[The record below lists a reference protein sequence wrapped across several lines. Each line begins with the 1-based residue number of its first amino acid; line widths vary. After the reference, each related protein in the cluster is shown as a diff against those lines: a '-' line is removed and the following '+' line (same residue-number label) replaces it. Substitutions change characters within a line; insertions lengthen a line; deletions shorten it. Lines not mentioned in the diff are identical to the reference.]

1 MTNTPV
7 LSAINIYPVKSCR
20 GIALKT
26 SHIDTWGLKYDR
38 NWMVVNAEGGFLTQ
52 RKYPQMALIETELNP
67 DALLLRAPNMP
78 ELRIPLS
85 VQSGDK
91 LDVTVWND
99 HCQAIDQGTEAA
111 DWLSN
116 YMGLKCRLV
125 RIRENHTRLA
135 DPHYTPQP
143 TQVSFADDYP
153 LMLISEASLTDL
165 NARLAEPLPMNR
177 FRPNLVVAGC
187 EPYAEDKWRTMQIGE
202 VMFEVVKP
210 CARCA
215 IINTNQT
222 TSSRGKQPMVKLATY
237 RRVRN
242 KILFGQ
248 HLTHTGLGKVQLGDA
263 VKVFKSQ
270 DSVFN
275 S

>member
-1 MTNTPV
+1 M
-7 LSAINIYPVKSCR
+7 
-20 GIALKT
+20 KT

-67 DALLLRAPNMP
+67 DALLLRVPNMP

-125 RIRENHTRLA
+125 RIRENHTRLTA
-135 DPHYTPQP
+135 FLRIEKT
-143 TQVSFADDYP
+143 SDYY
-153 LMLISEASLTDL
+153 LGSTSLYKK
-165 NARLAEPLPMNR
+165 E
-177 FRPNLVVAGC
+177 
-187 EPYAEDKWRTMQIGE
+187 E
-202 VMFEVVKP
+202 
-210 CARCA
+210 
-215 IINTNQT
+215 INGN
-222 TSSRGKQPMVKLATY
+222 
-237 RRVRN
+237 
-242 KILFGQ
+242 F
-248 HLTHTGLGKVQLGDA
+248 
-263 VKVFKSQ
+263 
-270 DSVFN
+270 
-275 S
+275 